1 MKHIT
6 KIHFI
11 GIGGI
16 GMSGLARLFK
26 HEGKEVSGSDTTE
39 TENTKKLITEGI
51 PVTYEQTAQNIT
63 NQQES
68 SDVPCIDLVVYTEAM
83 ASDHPEL
90 VAAREAGIRT
100 TSYFEALGEIA
111 NEYYLIAVA
120 GTHGKTTTTAML
132 IDILEEASFDPT
144 AIVGSLRTKTGSNYR
159 AGKSKYFIVEACEYK
174 RDFLTLE
181 PDVLVITN
189 LEHEHVDYYKDLEDV
204 QDAFHE
210 LALKVPEDGAVIA
223 IKSDPKVA
231 PVLRQ
236 LKARVY
242 DYKIEVFRDIALKQ
256 PGLYNRMNAGAARA
270 TALVLGADKGII
282 AEALENFAGTQR
294 RFEYKGEV
302 NGAKVY
308 DDYAHHPTEITAT
321 ISGVRELYPD
331 RKLTIVFQGHTYSRT
346 HELFDDFALSLA
358 KADRVLILP
367 IYAAREENKSGVS
380 AEKLS
385 ESIVEQG
392 TQSEFFHTFDGA
404 VVTVKESVG
413 LDDVVVVMGA
423 GDVTK
428 VAALLVS

>member
-1 MKHIT
+1 MQNK

-26 HEGKEVSGSDTTE
+26 HEGKEVSGSDSTE
-39 TENTKKLITEGI
+39 TENTKKLIAEGI
-51 PVTYEQTAQNIT
+51 TVTYEQIADNIS
-63 NQQES
+63 NRKDLS
-68 SDVPCIDLVVYTEAM
+68 LVVYTEAM
-83 ASDHPEL
+83 DAEHPEL

-100 TSYFEALGEIA
+100 VNYFEALAEVA

-159 AGKSKYFIVEACEYK
+159 AGKGKYFIVEACEYK

-210 LALKVPEDGAVIA
+210 LAMKVPEDGAVIA

-242 DYKIEVFRDIALKQ
+242 DYKIEVFRDLALKQ

-270 TALVLGADKGII
+270 TALVLGADKEIVQD
-282 AEALENFAGTQR
+282 ALENFAGTAR
-294 RFEYKGEV
+294 RFEYKGDV

-308 DDYAHHPTEITAT
+308 DDYAHHPTEIAAT
-321 ISGVRELYPD
+321 ISGVRELYPEK
-331 RKLTIVFQGHTYSRT
+331 KLTVVFQSHTYSRT
-346 HELFDDFALSLA
+346 HELFDAFTESLS
-358 KADRVLILP
+358 KADRVLMLP
-367 IYAAREENKSGVS
+367 IYAAREENESGVS
-380 AEKLS
+380 AEKLV
-385 ESIVEQG
+385 ESIKEKG
-392 TQSEFFHTFDGA
+392 IESEFFQTFEGA
-404 VVTVKESVG
+404 TVTVKESVG
-413 LDDVVVVMGA
+413 TGDVVIVMGA
-423 GDVTK
+423 GDVVK
-428 VAALLVS
+428 VSQMLMA

>member
-1 MKHIT
+1 MENN

-16 GMSGLARLFK
+16 GVSGLARLFK
-26 HEGKEVSGSDTTE
+26 HEGKEVSGSDATE
-39 TENTKKLITEGI
+39 TENTKKLIAEGI
-51 PVTYEQTAQNIT
+51 SVTYEQTADNI
-63 NQQES
+63 S
-68 SDVPCIDLVVYTEAM
+68 SRSNLELVVYTEAM
-83 ASDHPEL
+83 AQDHPEL
-90 VAAREAGIRT
+90 AAAREAGIRT
-100 TSYFEALGEIA
+100 INYFEALAEIA

-144 AIVGSLRTKTGSNYR
+144 AIVGSLRTKTGSNFR

-189 LEHEHVDYYKDLEDV
+189 IEHEHVDYYKDLEDV

-210 LALKVPEDGAVIA
+210 LALKVPKDGAVIA
-223 IKSDPKVA
+223 IRSDMKVR
-231 PVLRQ
+231 PVLRS
-236 LKARVY
+236 LPARVY
-242 DYKIEVFRDIALKQ
+242 DYKIEVFRDITLKQ

-270 TALVLGADKGII
+270 TALVLGADKHII
-282 AEALENFAGTQR
+282 AEALENFAGTAR
-294 RFEYKGEV
+294 RFEYKGDV

-308 DDYAHHPTEITAT
+308 DDYAHHPTEIEAT
-321 ISGVRELYPD
+321 ISGVREKYPNK
-331 RKLTIVFQGHTYSRT
+331 KLTIVFQAHTYSRT
-346 HELFDDFALSLA
+346 SELFDEFAQSLA
-358 KADRVLILP
+358 KADQVYMLP
-367 IYAAREENKSGVS
+367 IYAAREENESGVS

-392 TQSEFFHTFDGA
+392 TASEFIHTFEG
-404 VVTVKESVG
+404 VTITVKESVG
-413 LDDVVVVMGA
+413 PDDIVVIMGA

-428 VAALLVS
+428 VATMLVV